1 MNITREQLL
10 ETQRELKKL
19 SETAVEFLEDVG
31 YVNKG
36 TYEGNT
42 EQMLLNEG
50 KREIVLTI
58 NTFRALTPEELL
70 SRFTEE
76 EQL

>member
-1 MNITREQLL
+1 MNLTREQLL

-19 SETAVEFLEDVG
+19 SDTAVELLEDIG

-36 TYEGNT
+36 TYEGST
-42 EQMLLNEG
+42 EQMLINEG
-50 KREIVLTI
+50 KREIILTI
-58 NTFRALTPEELL
+58 NTFRDLTPEELL
-70 SRFTEE
+70 SRFTQE